1 METPDNLTTII
12 VTLIT
17 VLFSAGGWRFYE
29 NRMKLKIET
38 SISERKESNLYR
50 DDLKNRVNKL
60 ETLLEE
66 SSLEK
71 DEMRQQ
77 ILDLTKEV
85 SELRIKVAFLEKEN
99 DRLKNI

>member
-1 METPDNLTTII
+1 M
-12 VTLIT
+12 
-17 VLFSAGGWRFYE
+17 S
-29 NRMKLKIET
+29 
-38 SISERKESNLYR
+38 
-50 DDLKNRVNKL
+50 NKL
-60 ETLLEE
+60 QNVKAIKQMLSGEHKTQTRKSTYFGNINQEIQ
-66 SSLEK
+66 K